1 LHELEEVEFFE
12 RLLSELVENLL
23 FGPLAFLFDIKTA
36 EVDMVFGLPS
46 SEGSDAGKMVRWSI
60 Y

>member
-46 SEGSDAGKMVRWSI
+46 SKGSDAGKNG
-60 Y
+60 